1 MSDSETRRKAIR
13 QKVSESQADLAKT
26 TLPERNPPE
35 GVRALAMDYPFAI
48 LLGGLAVGVVAGAMF
63 PKAAGR
69 RVSRKALAAAAVA
82 GELALTYGKQALQLA
97 NETAAS
103 AKTEGGK
110 ILDGIGERLEDLS
123 GTVGEAAT
131 GAGKRAADVSSDA
144 AETVRET
151 GMRIAQ
157 HVIKL
162 TSQLRH

>member
-1 MSDSETRRKAIR
+1 MSDSATRRKAIR

-26 TLPERNPPE
+26 TPPERNPPE
-35 GVRALAMDYPFAI
+35 GVKALAMDYPFAI
-48 LLGGLAVGVVAGAMF
+48 LLGGLAVGVVVGAML

-69 RVSRKALAAAAVA
+69 RASRKALTAAAVA
-82 GELALTYGKQALQLA
+82 RELALTYGKRAMHLA

-110 ILDGIGERLEDLS
+110 ILDGMGERLEDLS

-131 GAGKRAADVSSDA
+131 GAGQRAADVSSDA
-144 AETVRET
+144 AESVRET
-151 GMRIAQ
+151 GMRIARQ
-157 HVIKL
+157 VIRL